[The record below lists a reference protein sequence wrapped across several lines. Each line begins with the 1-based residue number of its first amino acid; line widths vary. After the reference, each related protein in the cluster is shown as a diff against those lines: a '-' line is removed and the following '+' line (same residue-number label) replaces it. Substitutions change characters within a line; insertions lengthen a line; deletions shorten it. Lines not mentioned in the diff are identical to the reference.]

1 MARPF
6 PNRKEVDAL
15 KVEPIE
21 LARRLVDAIVDKK
34 GEDVLL
40 LDIREQA
47 VFTDYFIICSGESE
61 RQLRAILEG
70 VRETAKK
77 QFHTLP
83 LQVEGEAISGW
94 VLVDYGDV
102 IVHIF
107 APELRTYYD
116 LEGLWREGRVVV
128 RIQ

>member
-1 MARPF
+1 
-6 PNRKEVDAL
+6 
-15 KVEPIE
+15 
-21 LARRLVDAIVDKK
+21 VDAIVDKK

-107 APELRTYYD
+107 APELRAYYD